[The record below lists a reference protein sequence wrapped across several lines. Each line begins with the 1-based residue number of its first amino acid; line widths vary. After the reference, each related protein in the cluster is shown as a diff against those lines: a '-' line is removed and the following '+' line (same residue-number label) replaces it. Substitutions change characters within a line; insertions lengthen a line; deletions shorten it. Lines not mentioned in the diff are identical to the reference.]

1 MAVFNI
7 SAMSARTP
15 EEANEVSELIFKQIR
30 EDKTIQELY
39 SLVPNITFDKHI
51 PIIGLLSDIM
61 QTKSANCEF
70 PEGGAVVV
78 TEKTWTPKTLQ
89 QEQRLCKDDTESKFH
104 FWQSRN
110 SNLVEKYD
118 LTNSGELNYLIY
130 LIEDAVK
137 KAIVRVADFA
147 DTSAALVSGGG
158 KITTALGATG
168 VARMNAIDGLW
179 SQFIAIGTAN
189 AEQLVAISE
198 NGEASKA
205 AQLNLAADT
214 AKLTFEGMILG
225 ASEDVPNDAVI
236 MCTRSLFNNYFKW
249 LVDNSFDTATAVEGM
264 DFRSITLAQYGVTII
279 ERKDWDRNIKS
290 YFDNGTTYDLPH
302 RAVMTSRDNL
312 LIGTESEAAL
322 SSFTSHYSED
332 TMKNI
337 VREEIKID
345 AKVALDEAVMV
356 AY

>member
-7 SAMSARTP
+7 GAMSARTP

-39 SLVPNITFDKHI
+39 SLVPNVSFDKRI

-61 QTKSANCEF
+61 QTKSADCSF
-70 PEGGAVVV
+70 PEGGEVVV

-89 QEQRLCKDDTESKFH
+89 QEQKLCKDTTESNFA

-110 SNLVEKYD
+110 ANLVEKYD
-118 LTNSGELNYLIY
+118 LTNSGELNYLIF

-137 KAIVRVADFA
+137 KAVVRVADFA

-158 KITTALGATG
+158 KITTALGAAG
-168 VARMNAIDGLW
+168 VARMDAIDGFWVQLMA
-179 SQFIAIGTAN
+179 IATAN
-189 AEQLVAISE
+189 AAQLVTISE
-198 NGEASKA
+198 NAQASKA
-205 AQLNLAADT
+205 LQLALAADT

-236 MCTRSLFNNYFKW
+236 MCTRTLFNNYFKW
-249 LVDNSFDTATAVEGM
+249 LTDNSFDTATAVEGM

-302 RAVMTSRDNL
+302 RAVLTSRDNM
-312 LIGTESEAAL
+312 LIGTESETAL

-345 AKVALDEAVMV
+345 AKVAVDEAVMV